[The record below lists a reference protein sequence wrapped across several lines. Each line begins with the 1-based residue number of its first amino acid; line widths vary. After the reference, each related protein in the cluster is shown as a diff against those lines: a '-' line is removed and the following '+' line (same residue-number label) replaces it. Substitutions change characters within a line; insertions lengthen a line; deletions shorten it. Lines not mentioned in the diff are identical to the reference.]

1 MATRP
6 LGTGYDPNSG
16 WPPDDSTNV
25 PWDSDVDLSG
35 YGRFGGGGF
44 TPNPKLTGPV
54 TGTPPGLSLSGPGG
68 NGAAINPDQVIPPEN
83 STIPNMK
90 SVGPFTG
97 GSATDAIIRGRRT
110 RSAENSQR
118 QDPVG

>member
-16 WPPDDSTNV
+16 YPPDDSTSI

-35 YGRFGGGGF
+35 YGNFGPGGF
-44 TPNPKLTGPV
+44 APNPRLTGPA
-54 TGTPPGLSLSGPGG
+54 TGAPPGVSLSGPGG
-68 NGAAINPDQVIPPEN
+68 HAAAAAGPDIFPPQN
-83 STIPNMK
+83 STIPNYK

-97 GSATDAIIRGRRT
+97 GSATRRDHPRGL
-110 RSAENSQR
+110 
-118 QDPVG
+118 